1 MMKMTNN
8 EQKPSIVDWGIY
20 NSIPPGEHIVL
31 KRLFEEINKK
41 YEESPLGPSEFIK
54 SLNLTDQQ
62 KHALM
67 SIGVK
72 WQYL

>member
-1 MMKMTNN
+1 MKNKK
-8 EQKPSIVDWGIY
+8 KPSLVDEGIY

-31 KRLFEEINKK
+31 KRLFEEINRQ
-41 YEESPLGPSEFIK
+41 YQQSPLGPQEFMK
-54 SLNLTDQQ
+54 SLNHTEQQ
-62 KHALM
+62 RHALT